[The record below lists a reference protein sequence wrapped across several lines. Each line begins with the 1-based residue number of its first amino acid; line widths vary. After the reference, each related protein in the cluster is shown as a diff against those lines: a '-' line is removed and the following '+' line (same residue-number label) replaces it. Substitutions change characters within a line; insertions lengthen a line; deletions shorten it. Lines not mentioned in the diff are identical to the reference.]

1 MGFYLAFA
9 IFHDFYKN
17 SFIKTQ
23 NEFFAYQDEKD
34 SYKKKRKKNLEKI
47 ENAVAKGWLHS
58 TTIKHNFDETFNP
71 LCFTSVNCEIL
82 MWLVRFVF

>member
-1 MGFYLAFA
+1 M
-9 IFHDFYKN
+9 N
-17 SFIKTQ
+17 SLLIKM
-23 NEFFAYQDEKD
+23 
-34 SYKKKRKKNLEKI
+34 KKIHTKRKEKKNLEKI

-82 MWLVRFVF
+82 MWLVRFVS